1 MAKAHAR
8 NSNYLL
14 NVGPD
19 RRGEIIE
26 SSGKALAEIGT
37 QWNPKATREDPE

>member
-19 RRGEIIE
+19 KKGKIIPP
-26 SSGKALAEIGT
+26 SVQTLAEIG
-37 QWNPKATREDPE
+37 QLLEEAKANPGE